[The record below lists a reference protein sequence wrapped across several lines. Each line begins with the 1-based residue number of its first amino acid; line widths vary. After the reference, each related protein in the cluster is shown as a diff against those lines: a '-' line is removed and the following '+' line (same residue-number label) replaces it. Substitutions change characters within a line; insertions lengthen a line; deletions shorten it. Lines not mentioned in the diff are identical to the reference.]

1 VRVRVRVRVRV
12 GVRLGVRVRS
22 SSSPSAS
29 MPAGESGMM
38 VRIDGTELII
48 ETKEVYMS
56 SMRSTSPA

>member
-1 VRVRVRVRVRV
+1 
-12 GVRLGVRVRS
+12 
-22 SSSPSAS
+22 